1 VIQSIGTPSFEESRK
16 ETPDMRYM
24 LLIDKDEAR

>member
-1 VIQSIGTPSFEESRK
+1 MGTPSFEESRK

-24 LLIDKDEAR
+24 LLFDEDEAR